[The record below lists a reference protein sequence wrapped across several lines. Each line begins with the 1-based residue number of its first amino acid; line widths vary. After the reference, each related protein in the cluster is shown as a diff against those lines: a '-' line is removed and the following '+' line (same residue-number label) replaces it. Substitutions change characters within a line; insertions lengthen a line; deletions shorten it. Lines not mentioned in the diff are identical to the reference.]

1 MATHAH
7 TTTAPAVQHGLLP
20 RPTPE
25 LPPEPLLA
33 SGTPLPSLPDAFAR
47 RGAIAG
53 LEAPQVGPVYTPDR
67 PPPFDDW
74 PAVYAL
80 RCFGDCCEPEIADG
94 LERHHRPAGT
104 VQGWRFRRRLE
115 PAPERSHRGPGE
127 APRRRP
133 RTVGRLPYRH
143 DPRSNIE
150 TVLIVEALNPPRRFD
165 IDVSTVYAVHRCIG
179 TAPARPDVT
188 IGTDVCRANIRWF
201 DRPSRPGRARK
212 PRIAAGGA
220 HV

>member
-1 MATHAH
+1 MATHANSIP
-7 TTTAPAVQHGLLP
+7 APAVQHGLLP
-20 RPTPE
+20 RPA
-25 LPPEPLLA
+25 PEPLLA
-33 SGTPLPSLPDAFAR
+33 SGAPLPSLPDAFAR
-47 RGAIAG
+47 RRAIAG
-53 LEAPQVGPVYTPDR
+53 LDAPQVGPAYTPDR

-80 RCFGDCCEPEIADG
+80 RCFGDCCEPEIANGSSVIIDRQVPCAGGDFVAVWSLSRSGRIEALVKRLVVG
-94 LERHHRPAGT
+94 L
-104 VQGWRFRRRLE
+104 
-115 PAPERSHRGPGE
+115 APW
-127 APRRRP
+127 
-133 RTVGRLPYRH
+133 TRLPYQP

-150 TVLIVEALNPPRRFD
+150 PVLIIEALNPPRRFD

-179 TAPARPDVT
+179 VAAARPDVS